1 MNHSMRIVLTMAIG
15 IFLCLLDTTV
25 MNIALPVMQT
35 GLSTSL
41 TQLSWALNVYTIL
54 FASLTIPLGRLA
66 DIYGRSRLYLVGL
79 SLFLIGSLSSGLA
92 ANVGWLIAGRG
103 LQSLGAAIVFPASM
117 TIGIQSVAPEK
128 RTSAIAI
135 LGATQGLAAALGPT
149 IGGAV
154 TQFFGWRGIFL
165 INVPFVILA
174 FILCLRLLSWQHQR
188 PVGER
193 LDLWGS
199 LLSMTMLFSLTLA
212 LVKGDDWGWTSG
224 AIIGLAVTS
233 IVALGAF
240 LFAEAHVDQP
250 MVPLAL
256 FKDRQ
261 FTGSAIVTVIAGVF
275 MVAIM
280 VLMPSYF
287 TRVMGKSELMAALM
301 ITPTSLMIFIFSPLS
316 GFLLAKLGP
325 RLVIF
330 SGSLAIACGYGWLSI
345 LNPRAYWQLVI
356 VFVLVGMGYGIVIG
370 PITVLA
376 AGKLTGKLLT
386 ASQSVIGV
394 FRQIGTSLAVA
405 IFVSA
410 LSTNLV
416 TAKQH
421 IWQST
426 QDQVASLSMSAQA
439 KTDTLATV
447 KTRLKQAEPSTTAS
461 TQGISAAKTKRLVKT
476 NYQAVVKKQQ
486 LQHAPVAVQHQVYQ
500 QVQQK
505 VTQTVAHDNRQIK
518 KVVHHVKVKTR
529 SELDWAFMWPYRLAM
544 PLAWLML
551 GCTLYFERRSDYL
564 A

>member
-188 PVGER
+188 PIGER

-233 IVALGAF
+233 IVALDAF

-376 AGKLTGKLLT
+376 AGKLTGMLLT

-447 KTRLKQAEPSTTAS
+447 KTRLKQA
-461 TQGISAAKTKRLVKT
+461 
-476 NYQAVVKKQQ
+476 
-486 LQHAPVAVQHQVYQ
+486 
-500 QVQQK
+500 
-505 VTQTVAHDNRQIK
+505 
-518 KVVHHVKVKTR
+518 
-529 SELDWAFMWPYRLAM
+529 
-544 PLAWLML
+544 
-551 GCTLYFERRSDYL
+551 
-564 A
+564 